1 MTDFFKDIADWFSWS
16 WFSPSTLRNFHWD
29 SPYFLYLIPVI
40 PFLVLLRWALY
51 YRFRQKLDVA
61 FPLKDLH
68 FSWLIGKLRFIPYI
82 FIVVSI
88 WLVLLALA
96 RPQKSDETAEVYKE
110 GIDIVLVMDISESMQ
125 LEDLQPNRLAA
136 AKNIASKFIESRK
149 EDRIG
154 LVVFSGDAFS
164 LSPLTTD
171 HQMVQNFISDLSTEM
186 IESGGSAIGNA
197 IGVAINRLR
206 ESQSKSKVMI
216 VMSDGENTAG
226 NLNPL
231 MAAKLAKGF
240 GIKIYS
246 IAIGKEG
253 KVAWGKDAKGRKNYI
268 DSHLDETTLKKI
280 AQLSNGRFFRASNR
294 KTLEETFKLID
305 SYEKG
310 IIKENRFKNTRDYYQ
325 VYLFWAMIVYLLW
338 LFLKSTFISNAL
350 ED

>member
-1 MTDFFKDIADWFSWS
+1 MFDFLKDISDWFSWS
-16 WFSPSTLRNFHWD
+16 WFLPSTLRSYHWD
-29 SPYFLYLIPVI
+29 SPYFLYLIPII
-40 PFLVLLRWALY
+40 PLLVLLRWAFY
-51 YRFRQKLDVA
+51 YRFRQKMDVA
-61 FPLKDLH
+61 FPLKDLNY
-68 FSWLIGKLRFIPYI
+68 SWFIGKLRFIPYF
-82 FIVVSI
+82 FIIISI
-88 WLVLLALA
+88 WLLLVALA
-96 RPQKSDETAEVYKE
+96 RPQKADETAEVFKE
-110 GIDIVLVMDISESMQ
+110 GIDIVLVLDISESME
-125 LEDLQPNRLAA
+125 LEDLHPDRLSA
-136 AKNIASKFIESRK
+136 AKNIASRFIESRK

-171 HQMVQNFISDLSTEM
+171 HQLVQSFIAELSSGM

-216 VMSDGENTAG
+216 VISDGENTAG

-231 MAAKLAKGF
+231 MAAKLAKAF

-246 IAIGKEG
+246 IAIGREG
-253 KVAWGKDAKGRKNYI
+253 KVAWGNDTNGKKAYVE
-268 DSHLDETTLKKI
+268 SHLDESTLRKI
-280 AQLSNGRFFRASNR
+280 AQISEGRFFRASNR
-294 KTLEETFKLID
+294 KALEQTFTLID

-310 IIKENRFKNTRDYYQ
+310 IIRENRFKNTRDYYQ
-325 VYLFWAMIVYLLW
+325 VYLFWAMIIYLLW